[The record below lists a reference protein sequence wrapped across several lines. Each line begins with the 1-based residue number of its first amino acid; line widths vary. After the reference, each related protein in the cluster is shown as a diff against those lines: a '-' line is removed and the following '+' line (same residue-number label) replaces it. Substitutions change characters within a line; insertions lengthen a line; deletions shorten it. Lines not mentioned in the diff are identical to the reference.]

1 MDITP
6 DMRAVNDVLFQK
18 CVGMDH
24 CLIQKERN
32 LIVEVPRSKVN
43 HVIDVLKQSFPDVV
57 DIRRAYL
64 MLPDLHGFILVK
76 PMISEAPVFIC
87 DSVSVPTLEKELVD
101 RMADKEYENESKEQK
116 EASFMRSFEVYEI
129 NSSRLLRYAGRKG
142 KKEEVLAAMDKIND
156 ERVTMIHSIQEVL
169 ASTPIEKAWLF
180 GSYSRREERPDSDI
194 DLLIDL
200 DRQHPIGLFELG
212 QLSLRLEEA
221 SGKEVDLV
229 VNGAVKEFAR
239 KNIDHDK
246 ILIYERAV

>member
-32 LIVEVPRSKVN
+32 LIVEVPRSEVN
-43 HVIDVLKQSFPDVV
+43 HVIDVLRQSFPDVV

-64 MLPDLHGFILVK
+64 MLPDLHDFILVK

-101 RMADKEYENESKEQK
+101 QMSDKEYDTESREKKEL
-116 EASFMRSFEVYEI
+116 SFQRSFEIYDV

-142 KKEEVLAAMDKIND
+142 KKEEVLAAMDRINR
-156 ERVTMIHSIQEVL
+156 ERVAMIHSIQEVL
-169 ASTPIEKAWLF
+169 ASAPIEKAWLF

-200 DRQHPIGLFELG
+200 DKQHPIGLFELG
-212 QLSLRLEEA
+212 RLSLRLEEA
-221 SGKEVDLV
+221 SGKDVDLV
-229 VNGAVKEFAR
+229 VNGAVKTFAR
-239 KNIDHDK
+239 ENIDHDK